1 MQNRRDFGES
11 FSHLFCFTLSNETFS
26 TCHKEMT
33 AGNQVGGLLLDEF
46 DNGYAMLL
54 QWQELIENVS

>member
-1 MQNRRDFGES
+1 
-11 FSHLFCFTLSNETFS
+11 
-26 TCHKEMT
+26 MT